1 MQNLQINS
9 RWIWD
14 TLMDTAKI
22 GSTRKPDPSE
32 RDKQNA
38 RGCWNACDSPSKAR
52 SFHALDNVSQRLP
65 VQIDTEA
72 LQRHVVQF
80 AADRFE
86 AFLAYKAH
94 EAAPQCQKLR

>member
-1 MQNLQINS
+1 MMRKTMNWAAETYASSAQILNFGD
-9 RWIWD
+9 R
-14 TLMDTAKI
+14 
-22 GSTRKPDPSE
+22 
-32 RDKQNA
+32 NA
-38 RGCWNACDSPSKAR
+38 AAWALSQIAAEAAAPLTSPTGAR

-65 VQIDTEA
+65 AQIDAEA
-72 LQRHVVQF
+72 LQRHVVQL